1 MEQED
6 LFGEGPG
13 PTRGPSVEA
22 FRFSCGAKEGTLG
35 SNHRLVEVP
44 PLAWPRLES
53 PDELGQELPGLH
65 PPRGRDMLVSRRKSK
80 LSPASWVLP
89 TCLEAQVWLVGIS
102 AQNEKAWET
111 AASFELTR
119 GTCAAGPGGAPGEGG
134 CLLTAAFWG
143 PRAPRSAFG
152 SSGPHAVNLTF
163 LEI

>member
-1 MEQED
+1 M
-6 LFGEGPG
+6 
-13 PTRGPSVEA
+13 EA

-89 TCLEAQVWLVGIS
+89 TCLEAQR
-102 AQNEKAWET
+102 ET
-111 AASFELTR
+111 SIT
-119 GTCAAGPGGAPGEGG
+119 
-134 CLLTAAFWG
+134 CLLHTPTWG
-143 PRAPRSAFG
+143 RSLQWGRVPCQPSESPLPAP
-152 SSGPHAVNLTF
+152 
-163 LEI
+163 